1 MQAGKVEV
9 LESQYCTPHSF
20 YFWSPA
26 VAARERRRLCFV

>member
-26 VAARERRRLCFV
+26 EVIRHAGAI